1 MEVHEK
7 KHYIVLECTG
17 CKRYLLA
24 ISVNK
29 TRTCPYCGKRV
40 ALGKA
45 RVVSRSQSAEEAR
58 FALQKLKMQDQNKET
73 SGNEMFR

>member
-1 MEVHEK
+1 M
-7 KHYIVLECTG
+7 KHYLVLECNT

-24 ISVNK
+24 ISRNK

-45 RVVSRSQSAEEAR
+45 RVVSRTQTAEEAR
-58 FALQKLKMQDQNKET
+58 LALQKLKMQGQDNGTAGKPAL
-73 SGNEMFR
+73 R